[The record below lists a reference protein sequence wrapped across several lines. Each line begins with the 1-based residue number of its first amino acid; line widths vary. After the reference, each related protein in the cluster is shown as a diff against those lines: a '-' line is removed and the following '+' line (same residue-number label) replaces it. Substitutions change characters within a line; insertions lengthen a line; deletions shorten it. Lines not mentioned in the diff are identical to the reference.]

1 MVENEDINEIQTNST
16 NGNILNK
23 LNDLQKLIKK
33 ESTLKKLCN

>member
-1 MVENEDINEIQTNST
+1 MVENEDINEIQNNST

-23 LNDLQKLIKK
+23 LNYLQKLIKK

>member
-1 MVENEDINEIQTNST
+1 MVENEDINEEQTNST

-23 LNDLQKLIKK
+23 LNNLQKIIKK